1 MTAIKKEWKVQ
12 CPALAQ
18 ELMIVL
24 GAFLV
29 GKLLG
34 LFLTVVTDMPQE
46 FPLGSVFG
54 IIGLAVVLFCV
65 GGQFVLGLNNAILMS
80 RTRKG
85 FLLGHYVV
93 SILSLLLC
101 ALLALVLFVLE
112 VWLLPGMGEA
122 GRQQVQQVL
131 AVVLNPALAAA
142 FLLGGVVLANFVGAL
157 LARFGKKAFWV
168 LWALWMFCFLVL
180 PRMMEASEG
189 KDSILTRAGRALA
202 GLFTGFSLTAW
213 GVLGLVCTVLAFFAT
228 LLMSRH
234 KRAEA

>member
-34 LFLTVVTDMPQE
+34 FFLTVVTDMPQE

-93 SILSLLLC
+93 STLSLLLC

-112 VWLLPGMGEA
+112 VWLIPGMGEA

-157 LARFGKKAFWV
+157 
-168 LWALWMFCFLVL
+168 
-180 PRMMEASEG
+180 P
-189 KDSILTRAGRALA
+189 
-202 GLFTGFSLTAW
+202 
-213 GVLGLVCTVLAFFAT
+213 
-228 LLMSRH
+228 
-234 KRAEA
+234 